1 MEYIKELV
9 PLQEELY
16 KNPTCWK
23 IVAQEP
29 LVATQENELTLLEG
43 ALDRTK
49 SINSTNLVLKAHKK
63 LNNESR

>member
-23 IVAQEP
+23 TVAQEP
-29 LVATQENELTLLEG
+29 PVATQENELTLLEG